1 MTAALTPATT
11 PTVRPLEGVR
21 VLDMSRILAGPWCG
35 MSLGD
40 LGADVIKVEN
50 PDGGDDTRHLG
61 TAISGGERT
70 YFLTANRNKRS
81 VAVDFRTTAGRD
93 LIYDLARES
102 DVFLEN
108 YKLGGLDKFGLDYE
122 SMKRINPRLI
132 YLSISG
138 YGRVGPEAARL
149 GYDFVL
155 QGESG
160 LMSITGEPDGIP
172 MKVGV
177 PLVDV
182 MTGMYSTQAVLAALI
197 AREKTGEGQ
206 LIDMALFDCV
216 LANLSIIASNGL
228 LLDGVPQ
235 RQGNG
240 HVDIAP
246 YDSFRCSD
254 GDLIIT
260 VANEAQFQRLCIA
273 LDLPDV
279 AVDPRFQRNDGRRK
293 DRAAM
298 NEILNGRLVTNTRA
312 HWQEKLDAR
321 AVACGSVRNVKEAL
335 AVAEKSGRD
344 MVVEVDH
351 PSAGRLKMLGSPIKL
366 RGTPVIKPQ
375 APPMLGQH
383 TDEVLRGTLRLSA
396 ERIAKL
402 RADKVVA

>member
-1 MTAALTPATT
+1 MNRRESTASTPRA
-11 PTVRPLEGVR
+11 LEGVR

-50 PDGGDDTRHLG
+50 PDGGDDTRQLG
-61 TAISGGERT
+61 TAIAGGERT
-70 YFLTANRNKRS
+70 YFITANRNKRS
-81 VAVDFRTTAGRD
+81 VAIDFRTPEGRE
-93 LIYDLARES
+93 LIYDLARQS

-122 SMKRINPRLI
+122 SMRKINPRLI

-138 YGRVGPEAARL
+138 YGRTGPEAARL

-160 LMSITGEPDGIP
+160 LMSVTGEPDGIP

-177 PLVDV
+177 PIVDV

-228 LLDGVPQ
+228 LLDSVPK
-235 RQGNG
+235 RYGNG

-246 YDSFRCSD
+246 YDSYPCSD

-260 VANEAQFQRLCIA
+260 VANEATFRRLCVA
-273 LDLPDV
+273 LGVPEL
-279 AVDPRFQRNDGRRK
+279 ANDPRFQRNDGRRQNK
-293 DRAAM
+293 EAM
-298 NEILNGRLVTNTRA
+298 NDVLGVILKSNTRV
-312 HWQEKLDAR
+312 HWQARLDENG
-321 AVACGSVRNVKEAL
+321 VSCGAVRNVKEAL
-335 AVAEKSGRD
+335 AVSQASGRGLIVD
-344 MVVEVDH
+344 IDH
-351 PSAGRLKMLGSPIKL
+351 PTAGPIKILGSPLKL
-366 RGTPVIKPQ
+366 SATPTAVYK
-375 APPMLGQH
+375 APPTLGQH
-383 TDEVLRGTLRLSA
+383 TDEVLAENLGLSA
-396 ERIAKL
+396 ERIAAL
-402 RADKVVA
+402 RESKVIA

>member
-1 MTAALTPATT
+1 MSTTPAT
-11 PTVRPLEGVR
+11 TVRPLEGVR

-81 VAVDFRTTAGRD
+81 VAVDFRTPEGRE

-122 SMKRINPRLI
+122 SMKKINPRLI

-182 MTGMYSTQAVLAALI
+182 
-197 AREKTGEGQ
+197 KTGEGQ

-273 LDLPDV
+273 LDLPEV

-293 DRAAM
+293 NRAAM
-298 NEILNGRLVTNTRA
+298 NEILNGRLLTNTRA
-312 HWQEKLDAR
+312 HWQEKLDAQ

-366 RGTPVIKPQ
+366 RGTPVIPPQ

-383 TDEVLRGTLRLSA
+383 TDEILRGTLRLSE
-396 ERIAKL
+396 ERIAQL

>member
-1 MTAALTPATT
+1 MSAAPAT
-11 PTVRPLEGVR
+11 TVRPLEGVR

-81 VAVDFRTTAGRD
+81 VAVDFRTPEGRD
-93 LIYDLARES
+93 LIYDLARQS

-122 SMKRINPRLI
+122 SMKKINPRLI

-260 VANEAQFQRLCIA
+260 VANEGQFQRLAVA
-273 LDLPDV
+273 LDLPEL
-279 AVDPRFQRNDGRRK
+279 AADPRFKRNDGRRK
-293 DRAAM
+293 NRAAM
-298 NEILNGRLVTNTRA
+298 NEILNGRLSTNTRA
-312 HWQEKLDAR
+312 HWQEKLDAQ

-335 AVAEKSGRD
+335 AVAEKGGRG

-351 PSAGRLKMLGSPIKL
+351 PSAGRLKMLASPIKL
-366 RGTPVIKPQ
+366 RGTPVIPPQ

-383 TDEVLRGTLRLSA
+383 TDEVLRESLGLSE
-396 ERIAKL
+396 ERIAQL